1 MKLASVRFGVD
12 VGTTGTRW
20 ASCDESGSV
29 QVLPQPARGPVV
41 ASLPAEESVVR
52 IVELPVLRPREVPA
66 ALRWE
71 LQRVLPF
78 SVEDA
83 VFDYA
88 ELPAH
93 PPGAGGR
100 PGPGDPL
107 PGGEGTL
114 PRRRYA
120 VSGGLEEAVR
130 RRLARLHQLGIR
142 PAVLE
147 PEWVTLWRLAVELGA
162 GEAALCGVVDLGAAG
177 TRLALVDAAGV
188 PVVFHRSPV
197 GGRALDREL
206 ASALGT
212 TPEEAEKLKLTE
224 LASDL
229 GPLSSSAALGELA
242 GDLARALRRAQ
253 REVPSG
259 AVEVWAVGGGALWP
273 ALRGALAEA
282 LDLELRV
289 PGSPGVPARSPLAA
303 QDPRWALAGALA
315 RWHLARGARRGDG
328 QRRLWIGRRN
338 HRPPVPTAGARPQA
352 AAAARV
358 ADRAITP
365 GEGSPSA

>member
-1 MKLASVRFGVD
+1 MFGNRVVSGVD

-20 ASCDESGSV
+20 ASCDDAGSV
-29 QVLPQPARGPVV
+29 QVLPQPARGLVV

-93 PPGAGGR
+93 PPGPGGR

-107 PGGEGTL
+107 PDGEGTL

-120 VSGGLEEAVR
+120 VSGGLEEAVQ
-130 RRLARLHQLGIR
+130 RRLARLRELGIR
-142 PAVLE
+142 PAVVE
-147 PEWVTLWRLAVELGA
+147 PEWVTLWRLAAELAG

-177 TRLALVDAAGV
+177 TRLVLVDAAGV

-212 TPEEAEKLKLTE
+212 TPE
-224 LASDL
+224 
-229 GPLSSSAALGELA
+229 
-242 GDLARALRRAQ
+242 
-253 REVPSG
+253 
-259 AVEVWAVGGGALWP
+259 
-273 ALRGALAEA
+273 
-282 LDLELRV
+282 
-289 PGSPGVPARSPLAA
+289 
-303 QDPRWALAGALA
+303 
-315 RWHLARGARRGDG
+315 
-328 QRRLWIGRRN
+328 
-338 HRPPVPTAGARPQA
+338 
-352 AAAARV
+352 
-358 ADRAITP
+358 
-365 GEGSPSA
+365 